1 MHIQEMNAFL
11 PFGNQT
17 SKFEIPPFIVD
28 FPSKKTPINYRI
40 FLIATF
46 DYQRETTFN
55 TWAVFKIPL
64 SFHYT
69 GWFIGIPLLDYD
81 S

>member
-46 DYQRETTFN
+46 DYQRATTFN
-55 TWAVFKIPL
+55 T
-64 SFHYT
+64 
-69 GWFIGIPLLDYD
+69 
-81 S
+81 

>member
-1 MHIQEMNAFL
+1 MQCKYVRLSLRTELYHCQIKHIPFGMHIQEMNAFL

-46 DYQRETTFN
+46 DYQRATTFN
-55 TWAVFKIPL
+55 T
-64 SFHYT
+64 
-69 GWFIGIPLLDYD
+69 
-81 S
+81 